1 MKTLEKG
8 YLIVIDGTDGSGKK
22 TQTQLLKEHLQASW
36 YEVETIS
43 FPQYGK
49 KSAGLTENYL
59 NGEYWTADDVDAYQ
73 ASVLYAVDRFDAS
86 FEIRKWLSEW
96 KIVITDR
103 YVSANMGHQAGKIQ
117 NPVERDNFLDRVEHF
132 EYEVMKIPRPDIN
145 IFLYVDPEIS
155 RNLALKVEKVNMDK
169 SKDIHEN
176 DAEHMLNASK
186 AFKYVADKYHW
197 IMIECIKDDVMRSRE
212 NISEELLD
220 VVKERLQ

>member
-1 MKTLEKG
+1 M
-8 YLIVIDGTDGSGKK
+8 
-22 TQTQLLKEHLQASW
+22 
-36 YEVETIS
+36 IS

-59 NGEYWTADDVDAYQ
+59 NGLYGTANDVDAYQ

-86 FEIRKWLSEW
+86 FQIRQWLDEG

-103 YVSANMGHQAGKIQ
+103 YVSANMGHQAGKIS
-117 NPVERDNFLDRVEHF
+117 NLTERDTYLDWVEHF

-155 RNLALKVEKVNMDK
+155 RNLALDVGKVNMDK

-176 DAEHMLNASK
+176 DASHMEQASK
-186 AFKYVADKYHW
+186 AFKYVANKYGW
-197 IMIECIKDDVMRSRE
+197 SKIDCIDDGKMRTRE
-212 NISEELLD
+212 DISEELLEI
-220 VVKERLQ
+220 VKEKLR